1 MLDEAGAV
9 SGTRPLEQVADVC
22 QYGWGGSAYQASAD
36 QRVLC
41 VLGQYAGLLTP
52 AQAHWHPRRG
62 ELSAQREVA
71 RARRKHLGRVPA
83 LCWSDHKHLMRDVV
97 APDADPM
104 TIRWISDL
112 EGPGDRLRNLSGRA
126 CLLADRQSRKHED
139 HAEFLR
145 KAASRLKGL
154 TLDDILDS
162 DRGSDDEEP
171 WAIGSHAAP
180 QPSCKK
186 GGAAEPIASV
196 AAAAIDASAP
206 FRR

>member
-1 MLDEAGAV
+1 MEPEYVVPLAVLTKQLRAGAEWPMPAEAVKAQRCVQRLAERAVKLCVLDEVGAV

-62 ELSAQREVA
+62 ELYAQRDVA
-71 RARRKHLGRVPA
+71 RSRRKHLGRVPA
-83 LCWSDHKHLMRDVV
+83 ICWSDHKHLMRDVV

-112 EGPGDRLRNLSGRA
+112 EGPGDKLRNL
-126 CLLADRQSRKHED
+126 
-139 HAEFLR
+139 
-145 KAASRLKGL
+145 
-154 TLDDILDS
+154 
-162 DRGSDDEEP
+162 
-171 WAIGSHAAP
+171 
-180 QPSCKK
+180 
-186 GGAAEPIASV
+186 
-196 AAAAIDASAP
+196 
-206 FRR
+206 